1 LAAAIAGCSPREY
14 NRDCMNLKI
23 QHRNLEVTPVLNKLI
38 ARQAGKV
45 RKLLPT
51 FAGEVLDLN
60 VNLERLPRGNQ
71 FQTVLVLAIPQR
83 AIRVEEIEDNA
94 ASSVLRAFEELLRRV
109 KRFKS
114 QLNRERL
121 WRRPPAPVAE
131 ETPASSP
138 LDFERVFGDQLEKV
152 ENYLRREIY
161 HQVLMGRIPAG
172 VLEPHALVDEVFLR
186 ASARVSSRPNNVSV
200 DQWIIQVAREALRK
214 RMDEVDSHRE
224 ERHFEEAAGLED
236 RWYDESL
243 NFYQPD
249 EVLRLSDLLADS
261 SIDSPEAML
270 EREDVENQMQKIL
283 ASLPDEVRES
293 FVLFALEG
301 FTSDEVAMITGK
313 DPETVLEKVETARHK
328 LKQELKT

>member
-1 LAAAIAGCSPREY
+1 
-14 NRDCMNLKI
+14 MNLKI

-60 VNLERLPRGNQ
+60 VNLERLPRGSQ

-94 ASSVLRAFEELLRRV
+94 TSSVLRAFEELLRRV

-114 QLNRERL
+114 QLNRERM
-121 WRRPPAPVAE
+121 WRRAPEPVVDEIPAAPPGE
-131 ETPASSP
+131 
-138 LDFERVFGDQLEKV
+138 FERVLGDQLDKV

-161 HQVLMGRIPAG
+161 HQVLIGRVPAG
-172 VLEPHALVDEVFLR
+172 HLEPHALVDEVFLR
-186 ASARVSSRPNNVSV
+186 ASSRASSRPNNVPV
-200 DQWIIQVAREALRK
+200 DQWIIQVARDTLRK

-224 ERHFEEAAGLED
+224 ERHFEEAAEQED

-249 EVLRLSDLLADS
+249 EVLKLADLLADS
-261 SIDSPEAML
+261 STDSPEAML

-283 ASLPDEVRES
+283 ASLPDEVRDS

-301 FTSDEVAMITGK
+301 FTSDEVAMITGR
-313 DPETVLEKVETARHK
+313 DPETVLEKVKEARRK
-328 LKQELKT
+328 LKRELKT